1 MCISYKLPLTVCG
14 YKAYTAKQKW
24 YQVQA
29 EKLLRT
35 ASCEQG
41 RAINTIFLFGN
52 SCRDY
57 VGGMVWILR
66 YKEVENDLPEAL

>member
-1 MCISYKLPLTVCG
+1 MHFLQTSTDCVWIQSIHCQTEVVSGPGREVI
-14 YKAYTAKQKW
+14 
-24 YQVQA
+24 
-29 EKLLRT
+29 RT

>member
-1 MCISYKLPLTVCG
+1 MRFLQTSTDCVWIQSMHCQTEVVSGPGREVI
-14 YKAYTAKQKW
+14 
-24 YQVQA
+24 
-29 EKLLRT
+29 RT
-35 ASCEQG
+35 ESCEQG

-57 VGGMVWILR
+57 VGGVVWILR